1 MLLHWLQVVT
11 LVDLGVRPH
20 DDELYLIMEL
30 MDTDL
35 HRIIQSQQ
43 ALTDAHHKHFMY
55 QLIRGVRFAH
65 RHGVIHRD
73 LKPSNLLVTKNCDLR
88 VRKALRAAT
97 GQLAGPCLTI
107 VCLRGLSTHR
117 SQTLDCRGW
126 PRKRMN
132 S

>member
-1 MLLHWLQVVT
+1 MVT

-88 VRKALRAAT
+88 VRGGWPARGRAAPPPPAASRPLPRRSYLT
-97 GQLAGPCLTI
+97 TTSCASTDHGLWPVSAG
-107 VCLRGLSTHR
+107 S
-117 SQTLDCRGW
+117 
-126 PRKRMN
+126 
-132 S
+132 